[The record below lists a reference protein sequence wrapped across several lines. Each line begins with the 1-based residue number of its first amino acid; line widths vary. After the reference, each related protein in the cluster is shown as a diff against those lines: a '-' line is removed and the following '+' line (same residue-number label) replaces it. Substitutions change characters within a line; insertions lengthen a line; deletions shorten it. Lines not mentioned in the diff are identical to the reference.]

1 MQDQATTAENRPANI
16 NHSDLMS
23 RPAAA
28 AYLGIAVDTL
38 ATWACTKRYNLPMVK
53 IGRVVKYR
61 RADLD
66 DFIAAR
72 TVSAEVV

>member
-1 MQDQATTAENRPANI
+1 MLFR
-16 NHSDLMS
+16 S
-23 RPAAA
+23 
-28 AYLGIAVDTL
+28 
-38 ATWACTKRYNLPMVK
+38 CTKRYNLPMVK